1 MVKNYANSRDAEGG
15 YYRGTSLKTLSKTT
29 EVSVR
34 ISGTLALISEPNT
47 IRIQFSR
54 RWRLPLL
61 WKFDFVVI

>member
-1 MVKNYANSRDAEGG
+1 MMVKNYANSRDAEGG

-54 RWRLPLL
+54 R
-61 WKFDFVVI
+61 